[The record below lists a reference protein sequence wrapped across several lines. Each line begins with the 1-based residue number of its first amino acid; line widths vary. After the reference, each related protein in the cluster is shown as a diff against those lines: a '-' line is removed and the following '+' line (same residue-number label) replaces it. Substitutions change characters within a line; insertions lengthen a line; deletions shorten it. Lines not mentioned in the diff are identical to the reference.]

1 MENLRTPFLLAAL
14 VLILLVVLVELG
26 ATALVGQT
34 TEPAGS
40 LQGAFT
46 PYRGDLTDEQVNGQ
60 LQAAQ
65 QQLGDEHPPG
75 MGIPDLALLDA
86 VLLFT
91 IALMAAALLVPERV
105 QGRLQ
110 GIVTLVVSIVLL
122 ILALLLA
129 IKAFVLLLVM
139 VALFSAVPFGTLAYL
154 AIWGFFDRTGA
165 RVALTLIMGLKLAF
179 VVCLLLAHQRFLQ
192 LKSLVL
198 LTVTSLVA
206 TIIVSF
212 LHGLVPIILV
222 SITDAVA
229 AIVVCILAIIWAVVL
244 LVGSLPA
251 IVKALRVSQ
260 A

>member
-26 ATALVGQT
+26 SIALVGQT

-40 LQGAFT
+40 LQEAFK
-46 PYRGDLTDEQVNGQ
+46 PYQGDVTNAQIE
-60 LQAAQ
+60 AAR
-65 QQLGDEHPPG
+65 QQLEDQRPPG
-75 MGIPDLALLDA
+75 MGVPDLALLDA

-91 IALMAAALLVPERV
+91 TALMAVALLVPERV

-122 ILALLLA
+122 ILAVLLA

-206 TIIVSF
+206 TVVVSF

-222 SITDAVA
+222 SITDAIA
-229 AIVVCILAIIWAVVL
+229 AIVVCVLAIIWAVVL

>member
-14 VLILLVVLVELG
+14 VLILIVVLVELG
-26 ATALVGQT
+26 STALVGQT

-40 LQGAFT
+40 LQEAFA
-46 PYRGDLTDEQVNGQ
+46 PYRGDVSDEQIEAARRQHEGQ
-60 LQAAQ
+60 R
-65 QQLGDEHPPG
+65 PPG
-75 MGIPDLALLDA
+75 MGVSDLALLDA

-110 GIVTLVVSIVLL
+110 GIVTLVASIVLL
-122 ILALLLA
+122 ILAVLLA
-129 IKAFVLLLVM
+129 IKAFVLLLIM

-154 AIWGFFDRTGA
+154 AIWGFFDRGGA

-206 TIIVSF
+206 TVVVSF

-222 SITDAVA
+222 SITDAIA
-229 AIVVCILAIIWAVVL
+229 AIVVCVLAIIWAVVL